1 MNGLPV
7 GFGIII
13 RKGLNNV
20 LNCGSS
26 KVDWGLAGSSGT
38 GDIWLFGFIRA
49 IRRRLRYRFRRE
61 AWVVLRIGRG
71 AGICI
76 SICS

>member
-20 LNCGSS
+20 LNGGSS

-38 GDIWLFGFIRA
+38 GDVWLFGFIRA
-49 IRRRLRYRFRRE
+49 IRRRLRCRFRRE
-61 AWVVLRIGRG
+61 VWVVLRIGMG
-71 AGICI
+71 AGTCI